1 MVHLDVSDVAREM
14 DVKMLTVSY
23 KIKGLALNE
32 LWFASKLSL
41 NKISLLGFYCYRDTL
56 VKKNPLKTL
65 KREIK
70 YTLVNDLSLEKDT
83 IFSAF
88 KSNVRNEI
96 RKCEK
101 IKTFTYDSSYQN
113 KELFLEFY
121 SRFAKAKNLAP
132 IEERAINKYGQNLF
146 YLSGSLNNSLTNMQV
161 YLIDEES
168 KIVRL
173 LHSISTLYE
182 EDEKHRRAEIGWINR
197 YLHWQT
203 ILHFKALNFTVFDWG
218 GYTNDPNSGLA
229 GIDKFKASFGGKKVE
244 LYNYYTLPYYFIKRL
259 QEKLL

>member
-1 MVHLDVSDVAREM
+1 VVHLDVSDVAREM
-14 DVKMLTVSY
+14 DVRMLTVSY

-41 NKISLLGFYCYRDTL
+41 SKISLLGFYCYRDTL
-56 VKKNPLKTL
+56 VKNPLKSL
-65 KREIK
+65 KKEVK
-70 YTLVNDLSLEKDT
+70 YTLVNDLSLEKDA

-101 IKTFTYDSSYQN
+101 IETFSYESNHTN
-113 KELFLEFY
+113 KEVFLEFY
-121 SRFAKAKNLAP
+121 SRFAEAKKLVS

-146 YLSGSLNNSLTNMQV
+146 YVSASLNDSLTNMQV
-161 YLIDEES
+161 YLIDKES
-168 KIVRL
+168 EIVRL

-182 EDEKHRRAEIGWINR
+182 EKDKHRRAEIGWVNR

-203 ILHFKALNFTVFDWG
+203 ILHFKALNFKTFDWG
-218 GYTNDPNSGLA
+218 GYTNDPHSGLA

-244 LYNYYTLPYYFIKRL
+244 LYNYYTLPYYCIKRL
-259 QEKLL
+259 QEKFL